1 MLHLLRQL
9 VALGLGVLET
19 PLETPHVGEQALPQ
33 LVRETSIGTC
43 LVELRARPAER
54 FGERRRIRSLRG
66 HAPVNRAAGVLS
78 RRSGT

>member
-33 LVRETSIGTC
+33 LVRETSLGTC

-54 FGERRRIRSLRG
+54 FGERRRIRSPLG

-78 RRSGT
+78 RSSGT